1 VRSDKKRILL
11 ALALVGS
18 PAIAQDFSEG
28 STAKEWNLY
37 AESPATFEAT
47 VVDIT
52 CAVTG
57 DCPDNCGDG
66 ARQLGLLRSVD
77 DVLVY
82 PNKNSQAAFTGA
94 SVELLP
100 FCGQTVDVDGLLLE
114 DEDVGAKNI
123 YLVQKIRTAG
133 SEEWTKANKWTKD
146 WAKKHPEA
154 KGKGPWFRRDP
165 RVKAQIAANGHLGLG
180 LSPEKAYEVTR

>member
-1 VRSDKKRILL
+1 MKRL
-11 ALALVGS
+11 ALALACLAT
-18 PAIAQDFSEG
+18 PLAAQDFSEG

-37 AESPATFEAT
+37 AEVPALFEAT

-52 CAVTG
+52 CAITG

-66 ARQLGLLRSVD
+66 KRQLGLVRSAD

-100 FCGQTVDVDGLLLE
+100 FCGQKVDVDGLLLE
-114 DEDVGAKNI
+114 DPDIGATNI
-123 YLVQKIRTAG
+123 YLVQKIRVAG
-133 SEEWTKANKWTKD
+133 TEEWTKANKWTKD

-165 RVKAQIAANGHLGLG
+165 RVKEQIAANGYLGLN
-180 LSPEKAYEVTR
+180 LSHEEAYEATQ